1 MAALGHERYG
11 VMGWSDGAIS
21 AVMLAAEKSAHV
33 ERLVIFGGNA
43 YLTAEDIEAFEDTRD
58 VEASWSKRMKETHI
72 PTYGDDLQ
80 RMWGSAVDAWAGL
93 FKAQDGNLCMAEARA
108 IACPTLV
115 LHGAKDPICL
125 GEHPR
130 WFRENIPDSQLIVLP
145 EGKHNL
151 HLRYADEVNGL
162 VRRFMRGERVGE

>member
-80 RMWGSAVDAWAGL
+80 RMWGSAVDAWAGI
-93 FKAQDGNLCMAEARA
+93 FKA
-108 IACPTLV
+108 
-115 LHGAKDPICL
+115 
-125 GEHPR
+125 
-130 WFRENIPDSQLIVLP
+130 
-145 EGKHNL
+145 
-151 HLRYADEVNGL
+151 
-162 VRRFMRGERVGE
+162 